1 MTYGN
6 EDFTKDKLQS
16 SDHSLYR
23 NGILFNRPQAGFFF
37 LNDLI
42 SKNPVYIYLSVS
54 NWLQG
59 AKVVENFDKTAV
71 ENGKNISLRVG

>member
-1 MTYGN
+1 MRILQKINYRVVIIP
-6 EDFTKDKLQS
+6 FTEMEFFSIGLKQV
-16 SDHSLYR
+16 
-23 NGILFNRPQAGFFF
+23 FFF

-71 ENGKNISLRVG
+71 GNGKNISLRVG